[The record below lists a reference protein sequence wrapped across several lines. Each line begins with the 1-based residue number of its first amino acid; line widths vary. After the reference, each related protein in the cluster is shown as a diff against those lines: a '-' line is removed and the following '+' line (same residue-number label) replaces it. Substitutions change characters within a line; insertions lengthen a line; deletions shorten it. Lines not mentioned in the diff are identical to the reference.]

1 MMNRTQQILLVV
13 LVAQIVLSAVVLWP
27 RAATGGVGP
36 LFPGLQSE
44 DIVALTITDD
54 KGETLELRQ
63 VTGEWILPEAG
74 DYPAQAE
81 DITSLLEKIGALTTQ
96 RLVTRT
102 DASHKRLKVAA
113 DDFLRRVELEAGDDV
128 VRTFYLGSSPSYGT
142 SHIRVDGQAETYL
155 ANDLSQ
161 WDLNA
166 GPSSWVDIT
175 YLNVPQDEVSR
186 VVVENANGTVEFV
199 KDDQGN
205 WALGDLVVPEQL
217 DVTAINTT
225 VSRATS
231 VTMLR
236 PLGREELPSYG
247 LDNPSAVVTLH
258 KEDETITVLVG
269 AHDAEDN
276 SYVVKASTLP
286 YYVAVGSYSV
296 QPLVENARQD
306 YLQIPPTPTPAQ

>member
-1 MMNRTQQILLVV
+1 MNRTQQILLVA

-36 LFPGLQSE
+36 LFPGLQPE
-44 DIVALTITDD
+44 GIVALTITDD
-54 KGETLELRQ
+54 QGETLQLRQ

-74 DYPAQAE
+74 DYPAQTE
-81 DITSLLEKIGALTTQ
+81 DITSLLEKIEALTTQ

-102 DASHKRLKVAA
+102 EASHKRLKVAA
-113 DDFLRRVELEAGDDV
+113 DDFLRRVELEAGDGV

-175 YLNVPQDEVSR
+175 YLNVSQDEVSR
-186 VVVENANGTVEFV
+186 VVVENAKGRVEFV

-205 WALGDLVVPEQL
+205 WTLADLVVPEQL
-217 DVTAINTT
+217 DVTTINTT

-236 PLGREELPSYG
+236 PLGKEELPGYG
-247 LDNPSAVVTLH
+247 MESPSAVVTLH
-258 KEDETITVLVG
+258 KEGETITVLVG

-276 SYVVKASTLP
+276 SYVIKASTSP

-296 QPLVENARQD
+296 QPLVDNARQD